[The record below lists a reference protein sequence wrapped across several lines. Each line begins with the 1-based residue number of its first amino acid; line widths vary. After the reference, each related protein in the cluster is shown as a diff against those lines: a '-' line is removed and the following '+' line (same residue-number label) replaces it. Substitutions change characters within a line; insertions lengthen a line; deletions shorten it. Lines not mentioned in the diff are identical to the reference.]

1 MSYLNHPILIVLQN
15 AYDKGRLRDGYQYHR
30 WLREFRSSRTG
41 VRLNAV
47 TEDLT
52 NVHYANTSPK
62 IGCGPRSILPTCKTH
77 LRRAIKRASPR
88 IVLACGVIAEQA
100 MSETWAGDLIAMPHL
115 ACRVLTNDLL
125 EQVRK
130 LLRWRLFFYA
140 NGWTRGTHANV
151 TSLALMRIAVRQCR
165 GSVEIRLIA
174 GTGGEQSDRPADST
188 VPNTINPQ

>member
-1 MSYLNHPILIVLQN
+1 MSYLNPPVLVVLQN
-15 AYDKGRLRDGYQYHR
+15 AYDKGRLRNGYQYHR

-52 NVHYANTSPK
+52 NVHYANASPK
-62 IGCGPRSILPTCKTH
+62 IGRGPKSILPACKAH

-100 MSETWAGDLIAMPHL
+100 VIETWAGDLIAMPHL
-115 ACRVLTNDLL
+115 ACRTLTNDLL

-130 LLRWRLFFYA
+130 LLRWRLFFYT
-140 NGWTRGTHANV
+140 NGWTRGPYADV
-151 TSLALMRIAVRQCR
+151 TSQSLMRIAVRQCR
-165 GSVEIRLIA
+165 GSVEIRLMT
-174 GTGGEQSDRPADST
+174 GTSGERSHPFM
-188 VPNTINPQ
+188 